1 MKRLRPL
8 FIFLAL
14 AIALLAFLNR
24 NYYKKEKLKKAE
36 KIEAIEKDTII
47 ASPNIQ
53 EIVEPIQTP
62 TTSSIN
68 EFKAWVTLTPA
79 ESKRLIAIG
88 LHNYRPVANNLL
100 NGDIIITKGTTNHYI
115 AETFV
120 NRKMTHGLFTNGR
133 ITPKGSKYAITDDVQ
148 ISEFYFHNGEIK
160 NLPLDSALKIM
171 QPNTIIFKGA
181 NIINYATKKAAVFIG
196 SSEGGTSGMIL
207 PYVNN
212 GKAKLIIPV
221 GLEKNS
227 SIDIDATVAI
237 MQDNSNTGIPR
248 LFSLPGE
255 LFTEIEAIKTFANV
269 EVLQIGAGGVGGA
282 EGSVTLLIYGTEAQV
297 DKAVITIETIQG
309 EKPFF
314 ELD

>member
-53 EIVEPIQTP
+53 EIVEPIQTT

-248 LFSLPGE
+248 LFFLPGE

-297 DKAVITIETIQG
+297 DKAVKTIETIQG

>member
-53 EIVEPIQTP
+53 EIVEPIQTT

-148 ISEFYFHNGEIK
+148 ISEF
-160 NLPLDSALKIM
+160 
-171 QPNTIIFKGA
+171 
-181 NIINYATKKAAVFIG
+181 
-196 SSEGGTSGMIL
+196 
-207 PYVNN
+207 
-212 GKAKLIIPV
+212 
-221 GLEKNS
+221 
-227 SIDIDATVAI
+227 
-237 MQDNSNTGIPR
+237 
-248 LFSLPGE
+248 
-255 LFTEIEAIKTFANV
+255 
-269 EVLQIGAGGVGGA
+269 
-282 EGSVTLLIYGTEAQV
+282 
-297 DKAVITIETIQG
+297 
-309 EKPFF
+309 
-314 ELD
+314 

>member
-8 FIFLAL
+8 FIFLAI
-14 AIALLAFLNR
+14 AITILAFLNR
-24 NYYKKEKLKKAE
+24 NYYKKEKLKKADN
-36 KIEAIEKDTII
+36 IEAVEKDTII
-47 ASPNIQ
+47 TPPQIQ
-53 EIVEPIQTP
+53 EIAEPIQATN
-62 TTSSIN
+62 TSSIN

-196 SSEGGTSGMIL
+196 SNEGGTSGMIL

-227 SIDIDATVAI
+227 SIDIDATVAL

-248 LFSLPGE
+248 LFSLPGDI
-255 LFTEIEAIKTFANV
+255 FTEIEAIKTFANV

-297 DKAVITIETIQG
+297 DKAVKTIETIQG